1 MISCINPQKL
11 MAVFIDGGGG
21 EVLFSYAFLS
31 KDSLPMSE
39 DKESFAGCDFNVIR
53 ILVLGGATW
62 STRLILQ
69 AIMYRKNLLFP
80 SSDN

>member
-1 MISCINPQKL
+1 

-39 DKESFAGCDFNVIR
+39 DKESFAPV
-53 ILVLGGATW
+53 T
-62 STRLILQ
+62 S
-69 AIMYRKNLLFP
+69 M
-80 SSDN
+80 SSES

>member
-1 MISCINPQKL
+1 MKKVISYINPQKL

-39 DKESFAGCDFNVIR
+39 DKESFAPV
-53 ILVLGGATW
+53 TSMSSESW
-62 STRLILQ
+62 S
-69 AIMYRKNLLFP
+69 
-80 SSDN
+80 